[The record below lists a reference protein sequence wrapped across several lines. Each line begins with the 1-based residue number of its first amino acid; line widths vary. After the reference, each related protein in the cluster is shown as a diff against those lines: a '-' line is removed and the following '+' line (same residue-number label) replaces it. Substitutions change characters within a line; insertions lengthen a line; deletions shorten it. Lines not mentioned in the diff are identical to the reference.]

1 MTLHLS
7 TWGKLSL
14 RQGVRML
21 MVPMTCILTWG
32 LACPRAIAST
42 RFLSA
47 PTLIAQTESSEPINL
62 LPDFAPNLAEQLSEL
77 EFAQTNSED
86 SPETRPALRLD
97 DSGEDVENLQ
107 RQLQAA
113 GFYDG
118 DITGQFDLDTEAAVL
133 ALQEQ
138 EGLQVDG
145 IMGQDSWERLEAQ
158 QPTPDPNSGPL
169 DLENLDTENEPGEA
183 APEEPSSG
191 LGLMWWIA
199 GGIVLVVM
207 GGGLFIVLLKAFRE
221 DVDHNLDEETLDG
234 EGPILEEVEKVEEID
249 EIEPGSRVTPGSEN
263 TPDLTP
269 SVHLENGNVSQD
281 TTPDP
286 EIPCQDSPWETPEA
300 PVKAQESPAFPDL
313 PADLPV
319 ASKTPVAGDR
329 RAIARQKPNSRA
341 LTRLPRM
348 SIVEALILDLQH
360 PDPERRRKAIWEL
373 GQRGDSRA
381 ITPLV
386 DLLTD
391 ASSQERSTILAVLS
405 EISSRNLRP
414 LKQALMVSLQD
425 DSAEVRKNAIRDLT
439 RIYDSIAQLSQVL
452 RYGTDDADPEVRE
465 TAKWAMSQLQRIR
478 TLPLNDE
485 DS

>member
-1 MTLHLS
+1 
-7 TWGKLSL
+7 
-14 RQGVRML
+14 

-42 RFLSA
+42 RFLTTSTA
-47 PTLIAQTESSEPINL
+47 IAQTDSPETIDL

-97 DSGEDVENLQ
+97 DNGEAVETLQ

-118 DITGQFDLDTEAAVL
+118 DITGQFDLETEAAVL

-145 IMGQDSWERLEAQ
+145 IMGPDSWDRLQAQ
-158 QPTPDPNSGPL
+158 QPTPDPDSGPL
-169 DLENLDTENEPGEA
+169 DLENPDNDPENESDA
-183 APEEPSSG
+183 AAQDDTSSG

-207 GGGLFIVLLKAFRE
+207 GGGLFIVLLKAFRD
-221 DVDHNLDEETLDG
+221 DVDEEG
-234 EGPILEEVEKVEEID
+234 IPREEPVLEEE
-249 EIEPGSRVTPGSEN
+249 SQVTPASEN
-263 TPDLTP
+263 PPDLTP
-269 SVHLENGNVSQD
+269 SVHPENGNVSQD
-281 TTPDP
+281 TPPDP
-286 EIPCQDSPWETPEA
+286 EVPPQDSPWETPDV
-300 PVKAQESPAFPDL
+300 PVKAQESPDFRDLPPDL
-313 PADLPV
+313 PVTA
-319 ASKTPVAGDR
+319 KTPVAADR
-329 RAIARQKPNSRA
+329 QAIAPQKPSSSA

-405 EISSRNLRP
+405 EISARNLRP
-414 LKQALMVSLQD
+414 MKQALMVSLQD

-478 TLPLNDE
+478 TLPLNSDKDE
-485 DS
+485 TL